1 MAIDVNDL
9 AGRLEVVLDE
19 VRVVLPEIADELGT
33 EEFGQADR
41 EALLAEGTRALAR
54 VALID
59 ARRGLN

>member
-19 VRVVLPEIADELGT
+19 VRVVLPGIADELGA
-33 EEFGQADR
+33 EELRPADR